1 MLNTDYIQL
10 KMSEYRSLYDIIIEE
25 DNLLR
30 KIKENIDF
38 SFVNPMLSESYCK
51 YYGRPAKEPEMMFK
65 LMFLKSLYDL
75 SDVRVIQ
82 NANHDMAYKFFLGLD
97 PEEKLVD
104 ASLLTKF
111 RKTRI
116 KNDDIL
122 NEMLKE
128 TIRQGIEKGIIK
140 SNTIIVDAT
149 HTQSKSRKETPT
161 QMLRRMSKELRKI
174 IYKTNFE
181 LSNEFPEKPEDTD
194 TLEKEIEYTKRL
206 VELVERKIKND
217 FDKEIEKRV
226 KVLKEMLEA
235 DNINKIQSIVDED
248 AKQGYKSETNSF
260 FGYKNHLAM
269 SEERLITAI
278 DVTSGEA
285 PDGKY
290 LKSLI
295 ESSEENGFKVEEVL
309 ADSAYS
315 GKDNLEYMNEK
326 EIKAITKLNP
336 VISNTLKGKD
346 DGFEYIKD
354 ADMMICP
361 AGNIS
366 IKRKIEKKS
375 SEKNK
380 NPCIKYSFDVEK
392 CKNCTMRDG
401 CYKPGAKTKSYH
413 VTIMSDI
420 HKKQKEFQDSEYF
433 KERAKQRYMIE
444 AKNAE
449 LKQWHGL
456 DKCKY
461 KGLFAMRKQIYFTAF
476 VVNVKRIVKLLDK
489 KAA

>member
-1 MLNTDYIQL
+1 MLNTDYKQYKI
-10 KMSEYRSLYDIIIEE
+10 SEYRSLYDIIIEE

-75 SDVRVIQ
+75 SDIRVIQ
-82 NANHDMAYKFFLGLD
+82 NANHDMTYKFFLGLD

-174 IYKTNFE
+174 IYKRNFE

-194 TLEKEIEYTKRL
+194 TLEKEIEYSKSL
-206 VELVERKIKND
+206 VEIVERKIKNNS
-217 FDKEIEKRV
+217 DKEIENRV
-226 KVLKEMLEA
+226 KLLKEILED

-295 ESSEENGFKVEEVL
+295 EGSEENGFKVDEVL

-315 GKDNLEYMNEK
+315 GKENLEYMNEK
-326 EIKAITKLNP
+326 EIKAVTKLNP
-336 VISNTLKGKD
+336 IISNTSKAKD

-354 ADMMICP
+354 ADMMRCP
-361 AGNIS
+361 SGNIS
-366 IKRKIEKKS
+366 VKKEIRKKNEKQ
-375 SEKNK
+375 NR
-380 NPCIKYSFDVEK
+380 NPSVRYCFDVEK
-392 CKNCTMRDG
+392 CKSCPLKDG
-401 CYKPGAKTKSYH
+401 CYKPGSRTKSYS
-413 VTIMSDI
+413 VVILSDT
-420 HKKQKEFQDSEYF
+420 HKKQQEFQNTDYF
-433 KERAKQRYMIE
+433 KERARQRYKIE

-449 LKQWHGL
+449 LKQAHGL

-461 KGLFAMRKQIYFTAF
+461 YGLFAMRKQMYFTAF
-476 VVNVKRIVKLLDK
+476 VVNVKRIVKLLDEK
-489 KAA
+489 TA